1 VTTPGG
7 RALRLTFRYEGDR
20 VELVS
25 SQPVEMLLP
34 PSHAVDEGEGQSGFW
49 FTLRAAD
56 DRPVYRR
63 VTHSPIRRDVEVFS
77 PEPGENIRRV
87 PVDRP
92 SGTFVLLVPDV
103 EDARVLTL
111 HDSAGEAR
119 ALAGPAREIAR
130 FELRRAG

>member
-1 VTTPGG
+1 MATAGG

-34 PSHAVDEGEGQSGFW
+34 PSHPVDEGEGRSGFW
-49 FTLRAAD
+49 ITLRAAD
-56 DRPVYRR
+56 GRPVYRR
-63 VTHSPIRRDVEVFS
+63 VMHSPIRADVEVFS
-77 PEPGENIRRV
+77 PEPEENIRRV

-92 SGTFVLLVPDV
+92 SGTFVVLVPDV
-103 EDARVLTL
+103 EEARVLTL
-111 HDSAGEAR
+111 HDSERR

-130 FELRRAG
+130 FELRREG